1 MATSCTRTGTGAAA
15 RTLAKI
21 MRIPACFSM
30 LILLASGGCYV
41 QADET
46 EKLLFLVMEEDEVIA
61 SNTKL
66 GRFDRLKMSAKEKVL
81 EHKTANAVA
90 VVITNQR
97 YVAYGVYPGGWN
109 SLRRIAGERFESM
122 EVADYSATLVTSD
135 RILNF
140 YGRTGTWS
148 HTRR

>member
-1 MATSCTRTGTGAAA
+1 MRPLNDIHKRVLPGLVIAACLFTTHA
-15 RTLAKI
+15 
-21 MRIPACFSM
+21 
-30 LILLASGGCYV
+30 Y
-41 QADET
+41 ADDV
-46 EKLLFLVMEEDEVIA
+46 EKLLFLVVDKDEVIA

-66 GRFDRLKMSAKEKVL
+66 GRFDRLEMSAKEHIL
-81 EHKTANAVA
+81 EYKASNAVA

-97 YVAYGVYPGGWN
+97 FAAYGVYPGNWN
-109 SLRRIAGERFESM
+109 SRRVIAGEKAELL

-148 HTRR
+148 ETKR